1 MPIYRCLLN
10 GGGRCVGGT
19 TLADARNTLNSKLYV
34 IAGDVS
40 EPVRVRHKT
49 EGGKIYECYQL
60 GEAKG
65 IIISGYKGNPA
76 PDFLD

>member
-1 MPIYRCLLN
+1 MPIYRCLLV

-19 TLADARNTLNSKLYV
+19 TLESARSTLNSKLHA
-34 IAGDVS
+34 IAGTVATPALVKS
-40 EPVRVRHKT
+40 EA
-49 EGGKIYECYQL
+49 EGDNLYECYQL
-60 GEAKG
+60 GEARG